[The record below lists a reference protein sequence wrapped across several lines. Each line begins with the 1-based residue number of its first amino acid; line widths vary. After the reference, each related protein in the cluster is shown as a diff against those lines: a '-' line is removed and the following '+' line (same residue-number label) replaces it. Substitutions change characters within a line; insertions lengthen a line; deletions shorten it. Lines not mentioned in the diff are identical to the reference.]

1 MRFDTL
7 QSFISREASSIL
19 DCKRPLQPC
28 CFQLT
33 HAVFTSRPSPVPLRV
48 RVHPLVRLP
57 SLQSPSSIQA
67 RPIHRSGRTTFPES
81 SAPFATPAKRIYLPA
96 GFPQPTYVPPS
107 AFPTLST
114 VCSSFCLASLFHPA
128 ATSGIHLS
136 GFFPAVQVGRLV
148 GGLCPLVVR
157 LRSSHQRVAPLIPT
171 PGAPP
176 TGLCSKQ
183 RSVANNRGFSPILAR
198 YPLKFS
204 LSQACLRSP

>member
-19 DCKRPLQPC
+19 DCKQPLQPC

-81 SAPFATPAKRIYLPA
+81 FAPFATSAKRIYLPA
-96 GFPQPTYVPPS
+96 SVPLLAYVPSS
-107 AFPTLST
+107 AFLTLST
-114 VCSSFCLASLFHPA
+114 VSASFCLAGLFHPA

-136 GFFPAVQVGRLV
+136 GFFPAAQVGRLV
-148 GGLCPLVVR
+148 GGLYPLVV
-157 LRSSHQRVAPLIPT
+157 
-171 PGAPP
+171 
-176 TGLCSKQ
+176 
-183 RSVANNRGFSPILAR
+183 
-198 YPLKFS
+198 
-204 LSQACLRSP
+204 